1 MLIRNLLPTD
11 VVINLFINMAFK
23 VFAIVNIVVNV
34 GDKMVITNTQQ
45 LIYIAS
51 KILCISLRQM
61 ILPERI

>member
-34 GDKMVITNTQQ
+34 EDRMVITNTQQ